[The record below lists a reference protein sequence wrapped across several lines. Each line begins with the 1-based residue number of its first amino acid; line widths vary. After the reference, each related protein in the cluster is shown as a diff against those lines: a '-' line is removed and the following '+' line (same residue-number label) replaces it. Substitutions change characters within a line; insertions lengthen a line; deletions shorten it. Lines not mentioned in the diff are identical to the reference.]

1 MSVRFDRDVVER
13 SCSLYE
19 EDIRELERQRQ
30 DALAISSGSG
40 NYIVSMI
47 DSMIIKK
54 KEELNDLKYAL
65 KYMT

>member
-1 MSVRFDRDVVER
+1 MSVRFERDVVER
-13 SCSLYE
+13 SCSVYE

>member
-19 EDIRELERQRQ
+19 EDIRELERKKQ
-30 DALAISSGSG
+30 DALAIDPRSG

-54 KEELNDLKYAL
+54 QEELNDLKYAL